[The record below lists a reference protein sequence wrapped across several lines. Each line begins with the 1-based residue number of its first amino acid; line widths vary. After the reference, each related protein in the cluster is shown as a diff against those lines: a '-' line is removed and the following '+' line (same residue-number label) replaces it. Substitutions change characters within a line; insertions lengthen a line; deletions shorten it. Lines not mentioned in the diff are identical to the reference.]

1 LLIDGSAQAFSGK
14 SYWRVEIRRLAVMQ
28 RALPLYNLLK
38 TLGANPKGATGLTG
52 LQKNRAI
59 NGAKK
64 STP

>member
-1 LLIDGSAQAFSGK
+1 M
-14 SYWRVEIRRLAVMQ
+14 EIRKVPVMQ
-28 RALPLYNLLK
+28 RALPLYNLFK
-38 TLGANPKGATGLTG
+38 MPGANPKGATGLTG